1 MIYVITRRPKLQH
14 LLNYLSFNMF
24 NIKILFKKKRGFFL
38 FIFLKG
44 GEGEGGIVHHVH
56 TEFKYCILYT
66 HPE

>member
-1 MIYVITRRPKLQH
+1 
-14 LLNYLSFNMF
+14 MF

-66 HPE
+66 HPEKEQ